1 MSGESKPYTAMT
13 KGQKER
19 FDREYERIF
28 GKNKFKKKKNGIR
41 KRSD

>member
-1 MSGESKPYTAMT
+1 MSGESKPYTAMN

-19 FDREYERIF
+19 FDREWERIF
-28 GKNKFKKKKNGIR
+28 GNKLKSKKNGIR